1 MQRDLA
7 QTLSS
12 GIAGEQLLEEV
23 PGGAVTSDTAVDDT
37 AQQEGTTKTVGTV
50 DTTSKLTAGVE
61 VLEWLMLGVKNLSVF
76 VDLNTTRC
84 EVEDGLHQGNVEGV
98 IDVEGHVVKET
109 LVEGALPFA
118 LNFLFISGQ
127 S

>member
-12 GIAGEQLLEEV
+12 GTAGGQLLEEV

-76 VDLNTTRC
+76 VDLNTTRG

-109 LVEGALPFA
+109 LVEGALPLA
-118 LNFLFISGQ
+118 LNFLFTSGQ